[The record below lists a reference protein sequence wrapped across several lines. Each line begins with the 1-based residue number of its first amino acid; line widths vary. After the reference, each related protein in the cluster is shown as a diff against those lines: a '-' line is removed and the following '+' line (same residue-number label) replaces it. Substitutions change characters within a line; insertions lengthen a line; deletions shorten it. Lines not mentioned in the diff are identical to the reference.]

1 MGRDKGRARRQEVAE
16 EKAAV
21 AMENTRAIRAA
32 LRRRD
37 ELAAAQRRREQD
49 ALTDATEEADR
60 ARHEK
65 AAARPAKAYFAQ
77 GKARQGR
84 REKRRTSASRVHSAT
99 QNACGEGWYG
109 SWFLSKQAAVTCSN
123 HGLDAEDIVMA
134 LGASGEPRGKRTL
147 ELGLRNHTHRPGA
160 RKVSC
165 YRATQPTQ
173 ARQARRGA
181 CRSAKRLD
189 SRNRDGARQPSYQRE
204 THCQWGDRLRWERD
218 GGHCLPK
225 AITTVA
231 EAPMRRSDR

>member
-1 MGRDKGRARRQEVAE
+1 MERDKGRARRQEVAE

-84 REKRRTSASRVHSAT
+84 REKRRTSASRVHSAA

-147 ELGLRNHTHRPGA
+147 ELGLNDVTIYWKGSEITHIARVRGKSPAIEQLNPLKLGKHAEERAVQRSVSTAEVETALANPRIKGKHTANG
-160 RKVSC
+160 VIVC
-165 YRATQPTQ
+165 V
-173 ARQARRGA
+173 G
-181 CRSAKRLD
+181 
-189 SRNRDGARQPSYQRE
+189 NG
-204 THCQWGDRLRWERD
+204 
-218 GGHCLPK
+218 
-225 AITTVA
+225 TVA
-231 EAPMRRSDR
+231 TVYRKR